1 VRRDEFPEQLL
12 EEQRGIFMTQAR
24 ESGKPENILDK
35 IVMGKMN
42 KYFSESCLLEQKYVK
57 DGDITIEKYLN
68 KVEQDAGGGTIDIK
82 RFARFK
88 LGEE

>member
-1 VRRDEFPEQLL
+1 
-12 EEQRGIFMTQAR
+12 MTQAR

-35 IVMGKMN
+35 IVTGRMN
-42 KYFSESCLLEQKYVK
+42 KYFAESCLLEQKYVK
-57 DGDITIEKYLN
+57 DGDITIEKYLK
-68 KVEQDAGGGTIDIK
+68 KVEQDADGGTIEIK